1 MAIAHIISTQI
12 RHVRDAESARALFA
26 TIAALPYE
34 MVAVAYLDPDRRLL
48 GMRHGLPGNDAA
60 AEVPVR
66 LILRDALAMD
76 AASVVMAHN
85 HPGGDPTPS
94 AADRAVTRRL
104 ARALGTVDITLMD
117 HIVLAARGSFS
128 FRAMGLL

>member
-1 MAIAHIISTQI
+1 MAPVLTISTEI
-12 RHVRDAESARALFA
+12 RHIHGREAAVGLFGDL
-26 TIAALPYE
+26 AALPYE
-34 MVAVAYLDPDRRLL
+34 MVAFAYLDPERRLL
-48 GMRHGLPGNDAA
+48 GLRHGQSGRADV

-66 LILRDALAMD
+66 LVVADALAFD

-94 AADRAVTRRL
+94 EADRAVTRRL
-104 ARALGTVDITLMD
+104 ARALDAIEVRLMD
-117 HIVLAARGSFS
+117 HLVLAVGGTAS

>member
-1 MAIAHIISTQI
+1 MASAHISPTQI

-34 MVAVAYLDPDRRLL
+34 MVALAYLDPDRRLL
-48 GMRHGLPGNDAA
+48 GMRHAPPGDGVS

-94 AADRAVTRRL
+94 TADRAVTRRV
-104 ARALGTVDITLMD
+104 ARALDMVDITLMD